1 MLQLIVKICIDKIC
15 VQCVKFA
22 WGIGLFYLTWS
33 TIFCR
38 VNDIIIQVN
47 EVNVENVMHSVA
59 VQALKD
65 SGDTVRLVSPAVPN
79 ENM

>member
-1 MLQLIVKICIDKIC
+1 M
-15 VQCVKFA
+15 
-22 WGIGLFYLTWS
+22 
-33 TIFCR
+33 
-38 VNDIIIQVN
+38 N